1 MSKKVLGYFIGG
13 LMALALVVPALHG
26 QAVHAQ
32 ALNADQYFGTDSTG
46 ADVSGST
53 FANAAGL
60 SDGDLPTTVAAL
72 IRVVLGVLGIIA
84 VVIILI
90 GGFKWM
96 TSGGNDE
103 KVKSARKVMTSGII
117 GLVIVLSAFAIAQF
131 VLSSVVS
138 ATNPTAL

>member
-1 MSKKVLGYFIGG
+1 MSKKALGYFLGG

-26 QAVHAQ
+26 HAVHAAAMTQ
-32 ALNADQYFGTDSTG
+32 NDYFGTDS
-46 ADVSGST
+46 SGSAISGDT
-53 FANAAGL
+53 FASSAGL
-60 SDGDLPTTVAAL
+60 SSGDLPTTIASL
-72 IRVVLGVLGIIA
+72 IRVVLGILGIIA

-96 TSGGNDE
+96 TSGGNDD

-131 VLSSVVS
+131 VLSSVIT
-138 ATNPTAL
+138 ATSGSV

>member
-13 LMALALVVPALHG
+13 LMSLALVVPALHG
-26 QAVHAQ
+26 GVAHA
-32 ALNADQYFGTDSTG
+32 AMGVNDYFGTDSSGT
-46 ADVSGST
+46 AVSGDT
-53 FANAAGL
+53 FASSAGL
-60 SDGDLPTTVAAL
+60 SAGDLPTTIASL

-131 VLSSVVS
+131 VLSSVVT
-138 ATNPTAL
+138 ATSGAV

>member
-1 MSKKVLGYFIGG
+1 MSKKAIGYFLGG

-26 QAVHAQ
+26 HAVHAEVLD
-32 ALNADQYFGTDSTG
+32 ANQYFGDATG
-46 ADVSGST
+46 TNNGNM
-53 FANAAGL
+53 FASAAGL
-60 SDGDLPTTVAAL
+60 SSGDLPSTIASL
-72 IRVVLGVLGIIA
+72 IRVVLGMLGIVA

-96 TSGGNDE
+96 TSGGNDD

-131 VLSSVVS
+131 VLSSIIT
-138 ATNPTAL
+138 ATTPTV